1 MKLYRY
7 TAVSLLAGSLFVLP
21 GLGFTQTWN
30 ISDSGD
36 FGNSHRNYP
45 SSRAVDGDTNF
56 SSRWAARIDN
66 DDANLFVDFGTSR
79 TVDNIGIAWGRGNN
93 RTYRFEIRARN
104 RTSGSWAR
112 IFSGT
117 SSRNTSIQ
125 NYNVN
130 DISARQ
136 VRVKVFEDSAS
147 DGSRWVNITE
157 FEVYGT
163 SGRSGGNDG
172 SSSPSPTP
180 TPTPTP
186 TPNFTDYR
194 DADSANRGGEYRDTG
209 VDIQRCSD
217 GNNCFNIGWTNSVLV
232 TAPCDSMLRTVIST
246 LTG

>member
-1 MKLYRY
+1 VKLYRY

-180 TPTPTP
+180 TPKTSQTTETQIQPIVVGSTAIQVLI
-186 TPNFTDYR
+186 FK
-194 DADSANRGGEYRDTG
+194 DAQMATTVLTSVGRIRAK
-209 VDIQRCSD
+209 
-217 GNNCFNIGWTNSVLV
+217 GW
-232 TAPCDSMLRTVIST
+232 ST
-246 LTG
+246 I